1 MLLQFTDICGHLF
14 VRSSLK
20 FHSISVS
27 LRSGHQLGI
36 AASWFFSLSVILLW
50 ICCCAWDCCP
60 VAWPHLKHA
69 LSLRWMASLCHTE
82 EFMVDSRCVQGA
94 QVPWLG
100 HKVTCT
106 PIQKGTQVAKTLV
119 YTTWDYDM
127 FDYSVTSVLDLEND
141 LRVVDIPGKRCSIS
155 KAWWPKAIFLKG
167 ILQFPLENTLY
178 MCGCVFFFNELKKK
192 RMGHTVKNICKCF
205 PSSKNCFW
213 QKYSLKCDFK
223 KNRMS
228 LLLHCTD

>member
-1 MLLQFTDICGHLF
+1 MGICLCVALLSSTAFQSVLGLDI
-14 VRSSLK
+14 SW
-20 FHSISVS
+20 
-27 LRSGHQLGI
+27 
-36 AASWFFSLSVILLW
+36 ASSVILLW

-60 VAWPHLKHA
+60 VAWPHLEHA
-69 LSLRWMASLCHTE
+69 LPLRWMASLCHTE

-106 PIQKGTQVAKTLV
+106 PLQKGTQVAKTLV

-127 FDYSVTSVLDLEND
+127 FDYSVTSVLDLEKD

-167 ILQFPLENTLY
+167 ILQLPLENTLY
-178 MCGCVFFFNELKKK
+178 MCGCFFFNELKKK
-192 RMGHTVKNICKCF
+192 RRGHTVKNICKCF

-223 KNRMS
+223 KI
-228 LLLHCTD
+228 